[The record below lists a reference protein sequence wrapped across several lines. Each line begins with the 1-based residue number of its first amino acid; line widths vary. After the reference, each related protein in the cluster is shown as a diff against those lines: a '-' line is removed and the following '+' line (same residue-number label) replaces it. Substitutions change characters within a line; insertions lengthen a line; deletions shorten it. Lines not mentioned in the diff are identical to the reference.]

1 MESGRTPTVVIQV
14 RTYGESDKIVTFY
27 SRTRGRMSGIAK
39 GAQRSLKRFVNKL
52 EMFTQL
58 EILYTVSRNSSLV
71 RIDQAELINPFPI
84 IRSNYD
90 RFTAAALICEL
101 ILHWTRENDP
111 DDQIFELLIWALTS
125 LEDVKRPAS
134 WLVILFNI
142 KLLTLLG
149 YKPDLEVC
157 TECDTPLSPQ
167 DSPYRFNPARNGL
180 MCRKCSTSA
189 NDLGQSSSLNFS
201 ISTARFLNKAQE
213 MPLNK
218 LDRLRFSPT
227 VVKEAIAM
235 LKNYG
240 SSILQ
245 RDISSWDFITK

>member
-39 GAQRSLKRFVNKL
+39 GAQRGLKRFVNKL
-52 EMFTQL
+52 ELFTQL
-58 EILYTVSRNSSLV
+58 EILYTDSRSSSLV
-71 RIDQAELINPFPI
+71 RIDQAELINPFPL
-84 IRSNYD
+84 IRRNYD

-111 DDQIFELLIWALTS
+111 DDRIFALLIWALAS
-125 LEDVKRPAS
+125 LEDLKRPAT
-134 WLVILFNI
+134 WVVILFNI

-149 YKPDLEVC
+149 YKPDLEGC
-157 TECDTPLSPQ
+157 SECGTLTPQ
-167 DSPYRFNPARNGL
+167 DGPYRFNPARNGL
-180 MCRKCSTSA
+180 TCRRCSKASS
-189 NDLGQSSSLNFS
+189 NLGQAPSLNFS

-213 MPLNK
+213 MPLDK
-218 LDRLRFSPT
+218 VDRLRFSPA
-227 VVKEAIAM
+227 VVKEALAM

-240 SSILQ
+240 NSILQ
-245 RDISSWDFITK
+245 RDISSWDFLVT

>member
-52 EMFTQL
+52 ELFSHL
-58 EILYTVSRNSSLV
+58 EILYTDSRSSSLV

-111 DDQIFELLIWALTS
+111 DDRIFRLLIWALTS
-125 LEDVKRPAS
+125 LEDLKRPAA
-134 WLVILFNI
+134 WVVILFNI

-149 YKPDLEVC
+149 YKPDLAGC
-157 TECDTPLSPQ
+157 SECGTLTQQ
-167 DSPYRFNPARNGL
+167 DGPYRFNPARNGL
-180 MCRKCSTSA
+180 ICRRCSTSA
-189 NDLGQSSSLNFS
+189 SNLGQTPGLNFS
-201 ISTARFLNKAQE
+201 ITTARFLNKAQE
-213 MPLNK
+213 MPLDK
-218 LDRLRFSPT
+218 LARLRFSPA
-227 VVKEAIAM
+227 VVKEALAM

-245 RDISSWDFITK
+245 RDISSWDFIVK

>member
-1 MESGRTPTVVIQV
+1 MKSGRTPTVVLEV

-27 SRTRGRMSGIAK
+27 SKARGRMSGIAK

-52 EMFTQL
+52 ELFTHL
-58 EILYTVSRNSSLV
+58 EILYTDSRSSSLV

-84 IRSNYD
+84 IRSNYE
-90 RFTAAALICEL
+90 RFTAAALFCEL

-111 DDQIFELLIWALTS
+111 DDRIFELLIWALAS
-125 LEDVKRPAS
+125 LEDLKRPAS
-134 WLVILFNI
+134 WIVILFNI

-149 YKPDLEVC
+149 YQPDLAGC
-157 TECDTPLSPQ
+157 SECGTLNHQ
-167 DSPYRFNPARNGL
+167 AGPYRFNLARNAL
-180 MCRKCSTSA
+180 ICQPCAKSA
-189 NDLGQSSSLNFS
+189 SKLGHAPGLNFS
-201 ISTARFLNKAQE
+201 ISTARFLHKAQE
-213 MPLNK
+213 MPLDK

-227 VVKEAIAM
+227 VVKEALLM

-245 RDISSWDFITK
+245 RDISSWEFIAKG

>member
-27 SRTRGRMSGIAK
+27 SKTKGRMSGIAK

-52 EMFTQL
+52 ELFSHL
-58 EILYTVSRNSSLV
+58 EILYTDSRNSSLV
-71 RIDQAELINPFPI
+71 MIDQAELINPFPA
-84 IRSNYD
+84 IRGNYD

-111 DDQIFELLIWALTS
+111 DERIFGLLIWALTS
-125 LEDVKRPAS
+125 LEDLKRPAA
-134 WLVILFNI
+134 WVVILFNI

-149 YKPDLEVC
+149 YKPDLSGC
-157 TECDTPLSPQ
+157 TECSTLIHQ
-167 DSPYRFNPARNGL
+167 DGPYRFNPARNGL
-180 MCRKCSTSA
+180 MCRKCSTSTS
-189 NDLGQSSSLNFS
+189 NLGQSPGLNFS
-201 ISTARFLNKAQE
+201 ITTARFLNKAQE
-213 MPLNK
+213 MPLDK
-218 LDRLRFSPT
+218 VARLHFSPD
-227 VVKEAIAM
+227 VVKEALAM

-245 RDISSWDFITK
+245 RDISSWDFLVK

>member
-1 MESGRTPTVVIQV
+1 MKSGRTPTVVLEV

-27 SRTRGRMSGIAK
+27 SKSKGRMSGIAK

-52 EMFTQL
+52 ELFSHL
-58 EILYTVSRNSSLV
+58 EILYTDSHSSSLA
-71 RIDQAELINPFPI
+71 RIDQAELINPFPV

-111 DDQIFELLIWALTS
+111 DERIFWLLIWALTS
-125 LEDVKRPAS
+125 LEDLKQPAT
-134 WLVILFNI
+134 WVVILFNI

-149 YKPDLEVC
+149 YKPALEGC
-157 TECDTPLSPQ
+157 SECGTPLAHQ
-167 DSPYRFNPARNGL
+167 DGPYRFNPARNGL
-180 MCRKCSTSA
+180 ICRTCGKSA
-189 NDLGQSSSLNFS
+189 NNLGQSPGFNFS
-201 ISTARFLNKAQE
+201 ISTARFLSKAQE
-213 MPLNK
+213 MPLDK
-218 LDRLRFSPT
+218 LARLRFSPT
-227 VVKEAIAM
+227 VVKEALLM

-245 RDISSWDFITK
+245 RDISSWNFLVK